1 MERTVV
7 MLKLKS
13 DEGEVRATSKRVL
26 HNKAEIRQEGCYMRS
41 ASPKCTS
48 WNPEKPVL
56 SQTMSIPTRRKSVN
70 VRTDHFC
77 HYQQDFHK
85 GQAHDSSYSMFF
97 GLGGL
102 TTVEPNYEDC
112 SITGYSGAVY
122 SNYWRDSYCKYCR
135 EIITVNV

>member
-70 VRTDHFC
+70 
-77 HYQQDFHK
+77 DFHK

-112 SITGYSGAVY
+112 SITGYSGFQPGLIAGNVNGKTY
-122 SNYWRDSYCKYCR
+122 RPSVEKAQAHVSTHP
-135 EIITVNV
+135 IIN